1 VRIGPDRGD
10 AVRGSRLRR
19 RSGQGQALVEFAL
32 VFPVLVLILLGIFE
46 VGRLVFAYNTLGN
59 AAREGARVAAVNQIE
74 ISPDCTNNRP
84 IVNPATPH
92 WSIKQCAADK
102 ALSLGLT
109 DANVDVQY
117 SAPPG
122 VTWTCS
128 PTLRVGCLATVT
140 VEHEY
145 RAITPII
152 GDILGPIGLEA
163 VSEMPIERVFP

>member
-1 VRIGPDRGD
+1 MTAARM
-10 AVRGSRLRR
+10 RR
-19 RSGQGQALVEFAL
+19 EERRGQALVEFAL
-32 VFPVLVLILLGIFE
+32 VFPILVLILLGIFE

-74 ISPDCTNNRP
+74 ESPDCTNNRP
-84 IVNPATPH
+84 IVNPSTPH

-102 ALSLGLT
+102 AISLGLT
-109 DANVDVQY
+109 DADVDVQY
-117 SAPPG
+117 SPPPG

-128 PTLRVGCLATVT
+128 TLRVGCLATVT

-145 RAITPII
+145 RAVTPII

>member
-1 VRIGPDRGD
+1 MRHDRDYG
-10 AVRGSRLRR
+10 APVMRR
-19 RSGQGQALVEFAL
+19 RSRGQALVEFAL
-32 VFPVLVLILLGIFE
+32 IFPVLVLLLLGIFE

-59 AAREGARVAAVNQIE
+59 AAREGARVAAVNQIQT
-74 ISPDCTNNRP
+74 SPDCTNNRP
-84 IVNPATPH
+84 IVNPNPALAH

-109 DANVDVQY
+109 ASDVDVQY

-122 VTWTCS
+122 VTFTCS
-128 PTLRVGCLATVT
+128 PLRVGCLATVT
-140 VEHEY
+140 VEHQF

-152 GDILGPIGLEA
+152 GDIIGPIDLEA